1 MFYVENLRTEFRSCI
16 SITAK
21 VEELVAKSGVQ
32 EGLCIVALPHTTA
45 GLAITSF
52 WDPRG
57 LSDLM
62 DEIDR
67 NIPTRVS
74 YKHQD
79 SPYDASGHVKSAL
92 TGSSATLLIHEG
104 RLVLGSSQGLVFVE
118 FDGPRDRKFHV
129 QIVAKNMIMEKCSLQ
144 TVYMGMHD
152 ISGSIQAVVDKSGI
166 RHGICHIAMLHST
179 AGLLIASRDPEAAKD
194 IMEDIE
200 RMVPTRVDFKHRE
213 TASDAGGHVKTA
225 LTGSQI
231 TLPVCDGRIVLGQ
244 EQAVVFAEFDG
255 PRPRSYYAAV
265 LADTAGKEN
274 GGETDGQGIV

>member
-1 MFYVENLRTEFRSCI
+1 MFYQKNLETEFRSCI
-16 SITAK
+16 SITAD
-21 VEELVAKSGVQ
+21 VERFVAESGVK
-32 EGLCIVALPHTTA
+32 EGLCIIALPHTTA

-57 LSDLM
+57 LTDLM

-104 RLVLGSSQGLVFVE
+104 KLVLGSSQGLVFVE
-118 FDGPRDRKFHV
+118 FDGPRKRKFQV
-129 QIVAKNMIMEKCSLQ
+129 QIIERNMVIKKCGLR
-144 TVYMGMHD
+144 TEYMGMHD
-152 ISGSIQAVVDKSGI
+152 ISKGIRKVVEESGI
-166 RHGICHIAMLHST
+166 QNGICHIAMLHST
-179 AGLLIASRDPEAAKD
+179 AGLLLASKNPEARKD
-194 IMEDIE
+194 VMEDIE

-231 TLPVCDGRIVLGQ
+231 TLAVCGGEMMLGSD
-244 EQAVVFAEFDG
+244 QAVVFAEFDG
-255 PRPRSYYAAV
+255 PRPRSYYTAV
-265 LADTAGKEN
+265 LADGEGKEN
-274 GGETDGQGIV
+274 GGGLDG